1 MCLSS
6 FQIAL
11 FSAIYILLLCCFCL
25 TSTWAQFYQRRTEV
39 SSDLS
44 SSARPTL
51 LLASH
56 MHNFYQKGNIT
67 LNHLNRDFSFQKN
80 LHKDYVDRRYPMCDE
95 KLRKPLGFVRVL
107 KIRQKARILFWL
119 PGNNTTWKL
128 RMNASSTQKWK
139 SRYVKSTPAAIK
151 YFSVF
156 FAGSESTKLLSKLP
170 SAIIIS
176 ESNRR

>member
-1 MCLSS
+1 MQNDANNYLLFLVLPDLLNSKAERSFQEVMLMMSTLMCLSS

-67 LNHLNRDFSFQKN
+67 LNHLNRDFSFQK
-80 LHKDYVDRRYPMCDE
+80 K
-95 KLRKPLGFVRVL
+95 
-107 KIRQKARILFWL
+107 
-119 PGNNTTWKL
+119 
-128 RMNASSTQKWK
+128 STQ
-139 SRYVKSTPAAIK
+139 R
-151 YFSVF
+151 
-156 FAGSESTKLLSKLP
+156 L
-170 SAIIIS
+170 
-176 ESNRR
+176 RR